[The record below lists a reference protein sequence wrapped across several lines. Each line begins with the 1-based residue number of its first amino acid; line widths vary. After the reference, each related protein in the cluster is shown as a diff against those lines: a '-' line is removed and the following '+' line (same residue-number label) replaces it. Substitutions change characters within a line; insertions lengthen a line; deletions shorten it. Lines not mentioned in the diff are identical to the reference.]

1 MSIPEILEFMM
12 ILSFGISWPLK
23 VYRSYKSRTAK
34 GNSVTF
40 TIFIALGYV
49 CGIISKIILISQGSI
64 TPYNL
69 AFIMYWP
76 NIIFVTA
83 DIILYFRNKRLDA
96 IADSKKK

>member
-1 MSIPEILEFMM
+1 MSLPEILEFLM

-49 CGIISKIILISQGSI
+49 CGIISKIILISQGEI
-64 TPYNL
+64 VPYNL

-83 DIILYFRNKRLDA
+83 DIILYFRNRRLDA
-96 IADSKKK
+96 IADNKK

>member
-1 MSIPEILEFMM
+1 MSIPEILEFLM

-64 TPYNL
+64 TPYSL

-83 DIILYFRNKRLDA
+83 DIILYFPNRRLDA
-96 IADSKKK
+96 IADSKK

>member
-1 MSIPEILEFMM
+1 MSLPEILEFLM
-12 ILSFGISWPLK
+12 ILSVGISWPLK

-49 CGIISKIILISQGSI
+49 CGIISKIILISQGKI
-64 TPYNL
+64 EPYNL

-83 DIILYFRNKRLDA
+83 DIILYFRNRRLDA
-96 IADSKKK
+96 IADSKK

>member
-1 MSIPEILEFMM
+1 MSLPEILEFLM

-49 CGIISKIILISQGSI
+49 CGIISKIILISQGEI
-64 TPYNL
+64 EPYNL

-76 NIIFVTA
+76 NLIFVTA
-83 DIILYFRNKRLDA
+83 DIILYFRNRRLDA
-96 IADSKKK
+96 IADSKK

>member
-1 MSIPEILEFMM
+1 MSLPEILEFLM

-23 VYRSYKSRTAK
+23 VYRSYMSRTAK

-49 CGIISKIILISQGSI
+49 CGIISKIILISQGKI
-64 TPYNL
+64 EPYNL

-83 DIILYFRNKRLDA
+83 DIILYFRNRRLDA
-96 IADSKKK
+96 IADSKK

>member
-1 MSIPEILEFMM
+1 MELASIFETMM
-12 ILSFGISWPLK
+12 IICFGISWPMSI
-23 VYRSYKSRTAK
+23 VRSYRSRSTKGKSLMF
-34 GNSVTF
+34 SC
-40 TIFIALGYV
+40 FIAFGYV

-83 DIILYFRNKRLDA
+83 DIILYFRNRRLDA
-96 IADSKKK
+96 IADSKK